1 MKEYTVAN
9 ILDLLEIVGED
20 KVSFALS
27 EFSCP
32 RNAEIE
38 DFIHNNAI
46 DFAKK
51 KMSIT
56 HLVFDEE
63 GQIEAFFTLTHKPST
78 VGDGLLSK
86 TSQKKLS
93 RHARLD
99 TVIQAYSVSAF
110 LIAQFGKNEGARGN
124 DHIIGNQL
132 MDFAIS
138 VLQNVQRQVGGGV
151 VFLEC
156 EDKPGLLN
164 FYQNEHNNFKIYGE
178 RFSDSDQVKY
188 IQLLRFF

>member
-1 MKEYTVAN
+1 MKEYIVAN
-9 ILDLLEIVGED
+9 ILDLLETIGED

-27 EFSCP
+27 EFSCS
-32 RNAEIE
+32 RNMEIE

-56 HLVFDEE
+56 HLIFDEE

-86 TSQKKLS
+86 TWQKKLS
-93 RHARLD
+93 RHARLEPENH
-99 TVIQAYSVSAF
+99 VYSVSAF
-110 LIAQFGKNEGARGN
+110 LIAQFGKNENVRGN
-124 DHIIGNQL
+124 EHISGDQL

-138 VLQNVQRQVGGGV
+138 VLQSVQRQTGGGV

-156 EDKPGLLN
+156 EDKPGLLE
-164 FYQNEHNNFKIYGE
+164 FYQNEHNNFKVYGE
-178 RFSDSDQVKY
+178 RFSDSDQTRY

>member
-9 ILDLLEIVGED
+9 ILDLLETVGED

-32 RNAEIE
+32 RNPEIE
-38 DFIHNNAI
+38 NFIHSNAI

-56 HLVFDEE
+56 HLVFDEK
-63 GQIEAFFTLTHKPST
+63 GQIEAFFTLTHKPSA
-78 VGDGLLSK
+78 VGDGLLSR

-93 RHARLD
+93 RFARLD
-99 TVIQAYSVSAF
+99 TGIHAYSVSAF
-110 LIAQFGKNEGARGN
+110 LIAQFGKNENAQGN
-124 DHIIGNQL
+124 EHISGDQL

-138 VLQNVQRQVGGGV
+138 VLRNVQRQVGGGV

-164 FYQNEHNNFKIYGE
+164 FYQNEHNKFKIYGE
-178 RFSDSDQVKY
+178 RFSDSDQVRY

>member
-1 MKEYTVAN
+1 MKEYTMAN
-9 ILDLLEIVGED
+9 ILDLLETVGED

-51 KMSIT
+51 KVSIT
-56 HLVFDEE
+56 HLIFDGE

-78 VGDGLLSK
+78 VGDGLLSR

-93 RHARLD
+93 RYARLD
-99 TVIQAYSVSAF
+99 TEIQAYSVSAF
-110 LIAQFGKNEGARGN
+110 LIAQFGKNESAKGN
-124 DHIIGNQL
+124 SHISGNQL
-132 MDFAIS
+132 MDLAIS

-178 RFSDSDQVKY
+178 RFSDSDQVRY

>member
-1 MKEYTVAN
+1 MKGYTVTN
-9 ILDLLEIVGED
+9 ILDLLETIGDDE
-20 KVSFALS
+20 VSLALS

-38 DFIHNNAI
+38 SFIHNRAI

-56 HLVFDEE
+56 YLVFDEK
-63 GQIEAFFTLTHKPST
+63 GQIEAFFTLTHKSS
-78 VGDGLLSK
+78 VIGDGLLSK

-99 TVIQAYSVSAF
+99 AEVHAYSISAF
-110 LIAQFGKNEGARGN
+110 LIAQFGKNENAKGTE
-124 DHIIGNQL
+124 HISGNQL

-138 VLQNVQRQVGGGV
+138 ILQNVQRQVGGGV

-178 RFSDSDQVKY
+178 RFSDDDQVRY

>member
-9 ILDLLEIVGED
+9 ILDLLEAVGED

-56 HLVFDEE
+56 HLVFDEK
-63 GQIEAFFTLTHKPST
+63 GQIEAFFTLTHKPSA

-86 TSQKKLS
+86 TSQNKLS

-99 TVIQAYSVSAF
+99 TEIHAYSVSAF
-110 LIAQFGKNEGARGN
+110 LIAQFGKNESAKGN
-124 DHIIGNQL
+124 EHISGNQL
-132 MDFAIS
+132 MDLAIN

-156 EDKPGLLN
+156 EDKPGLLK
-164 FYQNEHNNFKIYGE
+164 FYHNDHNNFKIYGE
-178 RFSDSDQVKY
+178 RFSDIDQVKY